1 MASRAT
7 PQLRMRRDLRSAIR
21 AWPLRVRPDLTLGGT
36 PRGPTGF
43 RIRMA
48 PAGTGKRILTVL
60 PIPTAG
66 TLSDWAVATP
76 VLIRVA
82 LVRPMLV
89 SPMLVSPMLVRP
101 VLVRMAPVRTA
112 PGCTLARMAQPTRM
126 GRLSRPRQ

>member
-1 MASRAT
+1 
-7 PQLRMRRDLRSAIR
+7 
-21 AWPLRVRPDLTLGGT
+21 
-36 PRGPTGF
+36 
-43 RIRMA
+43 MA

-76 VLIRVA
+76 VLISVA
-82 LVRPMLV
+82 LV
-89 SPMLVSPMLVRP
+89 SPMLVSSMLVRPVLVRPVLVRP